1 MTRFLLALLVLPV
14 ASYAADS
21 VHLSGHE
28 AEAIQRAT
36 QIFISKQ
43 GSKYAGWPVYGAL
56 RHYTIE
62 LRRQAS
68 KLEIDFIPDQP
79 PLKPN
84 EAATGGGT
92 KYGWEVV
99 YVFSLSPLK
108 LLEEHYT
115 R

>member
-1 MTRFLLALLVLPV
+1 MQRLAFAFFLLPLAG
-14 ASYAADS
+14 YGADS
-21 VHLSGHE
+21 VQLTGRE

-43 GSKYAGWPVYGAL
+43 GTKYAGWPVYGNL
-56 RHYTIE
+56 RNYTIE
-62 LRRQAS
+62 LRRHGT
-68 KLEIDFIPDQP
+68 KLEIDFLPNEVP
-79 PLKPN
+79 FKPN
-84 EAATGGGT
+84 EAGTGGGN
-92 KYGWEVV
+92 KNGWEVV